1 MSSTVEQIK
10 ARLSIADVIGSY
22 LKLEKAGSNWRARC
36 PFHNEKT
43 PSFFVSPG
51 RESYHCFGCNK
62 GGDIF
67 TFVQEVEGVDFLGA
81 LKILAERAGVEI
93 VHDHRD
99 GPRPNDRLF
108 LLMEAATKFYE
119 GELAKN
125 QLALDYLINR
135 QIKAETIKSFR
146 IGFAPAGWRLLHD
159 HLSNQGFTVAE
170 MIEAGMVI
178 RSERTTGAKG
188 EVFYDRFRSRIMFP
202 LADSAG
208 RIVGFS
214 GRIFPACRQ
223 AGESDDNVA
232 KYVNS
237 PQTALFDKSRLLFGY
252 DKAKME
258 MRRRDFAILVE
269 GQVDLVMS
277 HQSGMTNTVAGSGTA
292 LTVEQITML
301 GRMTKNLIMAYDYDL
316 AGLKASRRAIELI
329 QVAGLNVKIAKLP
342 TGQDPADVIKND
354 PQIWLSAIKE
364 AKHHIDFLIDALQ
377 AEGKTGLELSR
388 SVNDIVLPAIK
399 VLGKKMEQA
408 HFVAKLSLL
417 LGIGEESIWSD
428 LSALRIETADRPTF
442 PVENLVVP
450 KKTKQSV
457 ILDRIFGLIFWLEE
471 TNQKPVDPVTLTDR
485 LKENLG
491 PETYETERQAREI
504 QSGQLAMEAEFFF
517 QGSSRLA
524 PDIDDLFNNLTADDL
539 REQLREAMSALKRAE
554 LSGDQAELDKW
565 LKRCQAITQDLN
577 NKKN

>member
-22 LKLEKAGSNWRARC
+22 LKLEKAGANWRARC

-81 LKILAERAGVEI
+81 LKVLAERAGVEI
-93 VHDHRD
+93 IHDHRD

-108 LLMEAATKFYE
+108 LLMEVATKFYE
-119 GELAKN
+119 AELTKN
-125 QLALDYLINR
+125 QPVIDYLVNR
-135 QIKAETIKSFR
+135 KVESGTVKNFR
-146 IGFAPAGWRLLHD
+146 LGFAPAGWRFLHD
-159 HLSNQGFTVAE
+159 HLFSKGFTVSE

-208 RIVGFS
+208 RVVGFS
-214 GRIFPACRQ
+214 GRIF
-223 AGESDDNVA
+223 GEVDASTA

-252 DKAKME
+252 DKAKVE

-269 GQVDLVMS
+269 GQVDLIMS
-277 HQSGMTNTVAGSGTA
+277 HQAGMANTVAGSGTA

-329 QVAGLNVKIAKLP
+329 QTAGLNVKIAKLP

-354 PQIWLSAIKE
+354 PQVWLSAIKE

-377 AEGKTGLELSR
+377 AEGKIGLELSR

-399 VLGKKMEQA
+399 ALGKKMEQA

-428 LSALRIETADRPTF
+428 LSALKIDVSGGPIIQPANST
-442 PVENLVVP
+442 LV
-450 KKTKQSV
+450 KKTRQSV

-471 TNQKPVDPVTLTDR
+471 TSQKSLEPASLVER
-485 LKENLG
+485 LKEALG
-491 PETYETERQAREI
+491 GDTYEIERQAREV

-524 PDIDDLFNNLTADDL
+524 GDIDDLFNNLMADDL
-539 REQLREAMSALKRAE
+539 REQLREARSALKRAE
-554 LSGDQAELDKW
+554 LSGDQIELDKW
-565 LKRCQAITQDLN
+565 LKKCQAITRDLN
-577 NKKN
+577 NKKSE

>member
-22 LKLEKAGSNWRARC
+22 LKLEKAGANWRARC

-67 TFVQEVEGVDFLGA
+67 TFVQDIEGVDFLGA

-108 LLMEAATKFYE
+108 LLVEAATKFYE
-119 GELAKN
+119 AELIKN
-125 QLALDYLINR
+125 QAVLDYLSDR
-135 QIKAETIKSFR
+135 QVEEQTRKNFR
-146 IGFAPAGWRLLHD
+146 LGFAPAGWRLLHD
-159 HLSNQGFTVAE
+159 HLSAKGFTVGE

-202 LADSAG
+202 LSDSAG
-208 RIVGFS
+208 RVVGFS
-214 GRIFPACRQ
+214 GRIFSTGNPEE
-223 AGESDDNVA
+223 GVA

-252 DKAKME
+252 DKAKVE

-269 GQVDLVMS
+269 GQVDLIMS
-277 HQSGMTNTVAGSGTA
+277 HQAGMTNTVAGSGTA
-292 LTVEQITML
+292 LTVEQITMI
-301 GRMTKNLIMAYDYDL
+301 GRMTKNIIMAYDYDL
-316 AGLKASRRAIELI
+316 AGLKASRRAIELV
-329 QVAGLNVKIAKLP
+329 QAAGLNVKIAKLP
-342 TGQDPADVIKND
+342 TGQDPADVIKKD
-354 PQIWLSAIKE
+354 PQVWLASIKE

-377 AEGKTGLELSR
+377 SEGKTGLELSR
-388 SVNDIVLPAIK
+388 SVNEIVLPAIK
-399 VLGKKMEQA
+399 MLGKKMEQA

-417 LGIGEESIWSD
+417 LGIGEEAIWSD
-428 LSALRIETADRPTF
+428 LSALKAEETAGSIS
-442 PVENLVVP
+442 PVLDSQKVV
-450 KKTKQSV
+450 KKTRQNV
-457 ILDRIFGLIFWLEE
+457 ILDRLFGLIFWLEAVDK
-471 TNQKPVDPVTLTDR
+471 KPVSPTVLIDRMKETL
-485 LKENLG
+485 G
-491 PETYETERQAREI
+491 SGTYETERQAREA

-517 QGSSRLA
+517 QDSSRLA
-524 PDIDDLFNNLTADDL
+524 SEIDDLFINLTSDDR
-539 REQLREAMSALKRAE
+539 REQLREATLALKRAE
-554 LSGDQAELDKW
+554 LSGDKAELDKW

-577 NKKN
+577 NKKSE

>member
-22 LKLEKAGSNWRARC
+22 LKLEKAGANWRARC

-81 LKILAERAGVEI
+81 LKVLAERAGVEI
-93 VHDHRD
+93 IHDHRD

-108 LLMEAATKFYE
+108 LLMEVATKFYE
-119 GELAKN
+119 AELTKN
-125 QLALDYLINR
+125 QPVIDYLVNR
-135 QIKAETIKSFR
+135 KVESGTVKNFR
-146 IGFAPAGWRLLHD
+146 LGFAPAGWRFLHD
-159 HLSNQGFTVAE
+159 HLFSKGFTVSE

-208 RIVGFS
+208 RVVGFS
-214 GRIFPACRQ
+214 GRIF
-223 AGESDDNVA
+223 GEADEGTA

-252 DKAKME
+252 DKAKVE

-269 GQVDLVMS
+269 GQVDLIMS
-277 HQSGMTNTVAGSGTA
+277 HQAGMANTVAGSGTA

-329 QVAGLNVKIAKLP
+329 QTAGLNVKIAKLP

-354 PQIWLSAIKE
+354 PQVWLSAIKE

-388 SVNDIVLPAIK
+388 SVNSIVLPAIK
-399 VLGKKMEQA
+399 ALGKKMEQA

-428 LSALRIETADRPTF
+428 LSALKIDVSGGPIIQPANST
-442 PVENLVVP
+442 LV
-450 KKTKQSV
+450 KKTRQSV

-471 TNQKPVDPVTLTDR
+471 TSQKLLEPVSLVDK
-485 LKENLG
+485 LKEALG
-491 PETYETERQAREI
+491 LDTYEVERQAREI
-504 QSGQLAMEAEFFF
+504 QSGRLAMEAEFFF

-524 PDIDDLFNNLTADDL
+524 GDIDDLFNNLMADDL
-539 REQLREAMSALKRAE
+539 KEQLREAMSALKRAE
-554 LSGDQAELDKW
+554 LSGDQIELDKW
-565 LKRCQAITQDLN
+565 LKKCQAITRDLN
-577 NKKN
+577 NKKSE

>member
-10 ARLSIADVIGSY
+10 ARLSIADVVGSY
-22 LKLEKAGSNWRARC
+22 LKLEKAGANWRARC
-36 PFHNEKT
+36 PFHNEKS

-67 TFVQEVEGVDFLGA
+67 TFVQEIEGVDFIGA

-108 LLMEAATKFYE
+108 QLMEAATRFYE
-119 GELAKN
+119 AEMAKN
-125 QLALDYLINR
+125 KSALDYLEKR
-135 QIKAETIKSFR
+135 GMEGLTIKNFR
-146 IGFAPAGWRLLHD
+146 IGFAPAGWHLLYD
-159 HLSNQGFTVAE
+159 YLATKGFTVNE

-178 RSERTTGAKG
+178 RSERTTGTKG

-202 LADSAG
+202 LADAAG
-208 RIVGFS
+208 RVVGFS
-214 GRIFPACRQ
+214 GRIFLPAQ
-223 AGESDDNVA
+223 AGGSADDNTA

-252 DKAKME
+252 DKAKVE

-277 HQSGMTNTVAGSGTA
+277 HQAGMVNTVAGSGTA

-316 AGLKASRRAIELI
+316 AGLKASRRAIEMA
-329 QVAGLNVKIAKLP
+329 QVAGFSVKIAKLP
-342 TGQDPADVIKND
+342 AGQDPADVIKND
-354 PQIWLSAIKE
+354 PQVWLLAIKE

-377 AEGKTGLELSR
+377 AEGKSGLELTR
-388 SVNDIVLPAIK
+388 SVNTNVLPAIK
-399 VLGKKMEQA
+399 ALGKKMEQA

-417 LGIGEESIWSD
+417 LGMGEEAIWSD
-428 LSALRIETADRPTF
+428 LSALKIDPVNFPAVAIESA
-442 PVENLVVP
+442 V

-457 ILDRIFGLIFWLEE
+457 ILDRIFGLVFWLEDTTE
-471 TNQKPVDPVTLTDR
+471 KPIDPTTLNER
-485 LKENLG
+485 LKESLG
-491 PETYETERQAREI
+491 PEAYQTERQTREK

-517 QGSSRLA
+517 QGSSRLVA
-524 PDIDDLFNNLTADDL
+524 DIDDLFANLTADDL

-554 LSGDQAELDKW
+554 LSGDQSELDKW
-565 LKRCQAITQDLN
+565 LKRCQAITQELN
-577 NKKN
+577 NKKS